1 MKNNNDSSKISAT
14 LKELEKKLIN
24 VSKRNRLLYTNNL
37 YNKYGVDMLQL
48 TTSDAL
54 MSFLLNKRVT
64 SLKLCDL
71 NEKDFAQNKINSHN
85 YNALTSLYREVIRD
99 LREKGLNEAFIAYPF
114 VRGRL
119 LGEDFDINAPLVLF
133 PIKLLKEA
141 DCFMI
146 VKDNTRDIIFN
157 TDILVANYKFNR
169 FNKPLPSSS
178 LFEINENDFIK
189 RIVKFYKDEKI
200 NLNIDTSQLNFTPYV
215 PPTEQYNRGQLNVVF
230 NCVIGKFN
238 TFSSSIQKDVREI
251 IDTGVNNEILEDLL
265 SGMKEY
271 DIYNYEDTPD
281 AISNMTPKES
291 DLYYITPIN
300 STQEN
305 IILATNTNRELV
317 IQGPP
322 GTGKSQV
329 ITSIIA
335 NAVNKGKSV
344 LMVSE
349 KKSALD
355 VIYSRLGE
363 LSKYVLLLD
372 DVNNKENFYN
382 QIDKMLKLS
391 AKDSLTTNNEE
402 INTTIDQSI
411 ESIDAITVKM
421 CDRDKYGIEVYK
433 LFHITPKWDMQN
445 PESIEN
451 FNVIERLISENVKS
465 LKYNQIRKLYLKF
478 GNASLMNS
486 LIEYRSANTK
496 YPQLDFLKENLSVSD
511 LAMLK
516 SDCEQVELANSV
528 FEKFNISKKR
538 YILRALSKYAKNWF
552 KASYTKYRNGD
563 YFDYVTS
570 PKSYIE
576 IMELYNEYLRNKQ
589 LYNELTDIENE
600 YFDLLYHIATEIN
613 QPLSEVNLIVYQYIL
628 NYYIYTFENE
638 NKLILNKIQDYG
650 SVLNKLSEL
659 LDAKIKLTKKSL
671 EQIFASKMQN
681 LVNSRRNGDIQR
693 IIDSSRRWSVA
704 KFTQTFF
711 LEMTMSINVWLLTPE
726 VVSEILPLKS
736 EMFDIVI
743 FDEASQMYI
752 EKGIPAVLRAKSA
765 IVVGDS
771 KQLRPSNLGSGRYEN
786 NCDMSDDLISEDTGV
801 AALEEESL
809 LDVAR
814 YKYTPLM
821 LDFHYRSKYS
831 ELIDF
836 SNYAFYNGKL
846 NVSPNPSLP
855 EKPPIEVL
863 YIKTGLWENR
873 KNKAEAVKVVEKLK
887 NVLRTRKN
895 NETIGIIT
903 FNSAQRDLIQDE
915 IDLLCKQNKT
925 FANAVAKEQMR
936 KENGQDIGLFVK
948 NIENVQGDERDII
961 IFSIGYA
968 ENENGK
974 IIKNFGWLNQQGGE
988 NRLNVAISR
997 AKSKIYIVT
1006 SITPN
1011 DLDIDNCKNR
1021 GPFIL
1026 KKYLEYAFAISSGN
1040 RQLANSILLSF
1051 TDTPVQ
1057 TVPDSKAIIIKQVK
1071 DKLVA
1076 KGYEVEERIGV
1087 GSYTIDLAIKIN
1099 GIYALGIEFD
1109 STLYNV
1115 NINNRERDFHRWKYF
1130 NLRGWEIYRIWTSQ
1144 WWNNSDAEIDKIV
1157 KIIDKITD

>member
-1 MKNNNDSSKISAT
+1 MSNTVNKSKISAT

-37 YNKYGVDMLQL
+37 YNKYAIDMLQL
-48 TTSDAL
+48 TTDDDL
-54 MSFLLNKRVT
+54 LSFLFNKRINN
-64 SLKLCDL
+64 LRLCDL
-71 NEKDFAQNKINSHN
+71 NEKDAAQNKINTHN

-99 LREKGLNEAFIAYPF
+99 LREKGLHESYIAYPF

-133 PIKLLKEA
+133 PIKLVKEA
-141 DCFMI
+141 DCFNI
-146 VKDNTRDIIFN
+146 VKDTQRDVIFN

-189 RIVKFYKDEKI
+189 RIVKFYKEEKI
-200 NLNIDTSQLNFTPYV
+200 NLNIESTQLSFNPYV

-230 NCVIGKFN
+230 NCIIGKFN
-238 TFSSSIQKDVREI
+238 TFSSSIQKDVRQI
-251 IDTGVNNEILEDLL
+251 VDTGVYNEILEDLL
-265 SGMKEY
+265 SGMQEY

-281 AISNMTPKES
+281 AISNMSPKES

-305 IILATNTNRELV
+305 IILATNTNKELV

-355 VIYSRLGE
+355 VIYSRLGD

-372 DVNNKENFYN
+372 DVNNKENFYS
-382 QIDKMLKLS
+382 QIDRMLKLS
-391 AKDSLTTNNEE
+391 AKDNQSTNNEE

-411 ESIDAITVKM
+411 DSINAISVKM
-421 CDRDKYGIEVYK
+421 CDRERYGIEVYK
-433 LFHITPKWDMQN
+433 LFQITPKWDMHN
-445 PESIEN
+445 PETIEN
-451 FNVIERLISENVKS
+451 YNVIERLISPAFKD

-478 GNASLMNS
+478 GNVNLMNA
-486 LIEYRSANTK
+486 LLEYKNANLK

-528 FEKFNISKKR
+528 FEKFKISKKR

-552 KASYTKYRNGD
+552 KASYKKYRNGD
-563 YFDYVTS
+563 YFDFVST
-570 PKSYIE
+570 PEKYIE
-576 IMELYNEYLRNKQ
+576 IVDMYDDYLRNKQ
-589 LYNELTDIENE
+589 LYNELTKDENE
-600 YFDLLYHIATEIN
+600 YFNLLYNIAIELN
-613 QPLSEVNLIVYQYIL
+613 QPLSEVNLLVYQYIL
-628 NYYIYTFENE
+628 NEYIYSFENE
-638 NKLILNKIQDYG
+638 NKLILNKIQDY
-650 SVLNKLSEL
+650 SLVLNKLSEL
-659 LDAKIKLTKKSL
+659 LDAKIKLTKQSL
-671 EQIFASKMQN
+671 EGIFADKMQN

-693 IIDSSRRWSVA
+693 IINSSRRWSVV

-711 LEMTMSINVWLLTPE
+711 LEMTMSIKVWLLTPE

-743 FDEASQMYI
+743 FDEASQMYV

-771 KQLRPSNLGSGRYEN
+771 KQLRPSNLGNGRYEYN
-786 NCDMSDDLISEDTGV
+786 SDMSDDLISEDTGV

-855 EKPPIEVL
+855 DKPPIEVI
-863 YIKTGLWENR
+863 YIKSGLWENR

-887 NVLRTRKN
+887 SVLRTRKN

-915 IDLLCKQNKT
+915 IDLVCKQNKS
-925 FANAVAKEQMR
+925 FANAIAKELMR

-974 IIKNFGWLNQQGGE
+974 VIKNFGWLNQQGGE

-1011 DLDIDNCKNR
+1011 DLDIENCKNK

-1040 RQLANSILLSF
+1040 RQLANNILLSF
-1051 TDTPVQ
+1051 TDAPVS
-1057 TVPDSKAIIIKQVK
+1057 TVPDTKTIILKQVK
-1071 DKLVA
+1071 DKLIK
-1076 KGYEVEERIGV
+1076 KGFEVEENIGV
-1087 GSYTIDLAIKIN
+1087 GSYTIDLAIKID
-1099 GIYALGIEFD
+1099 GKYVLGIEFD
-1109 STLYNV
+1109 STLYGV

-1130 NLRGWEIYRIWTSQ
+1130 NLRGWKIYRIWTSQ
-1144 WWNNSDAEIDKIV
+1144 WWNNSDAEIDRIV
-1157 KIIDKITD
+1157 EMINK